1 MLGLLFFIIIIII
14 IQGEGHPVLLLHPF
28 ICAMTT
34 TVEGSAGESVEYER
48 RSNPSERGGSER
60 ARERVSYKTVLKN
73 SK

>member
-48 RSNPSERGGSER
+48 RSNPSERGG
-60 ARERVSYKTVLKN
+60 AREREREYRIKQF
-73 SK
+73 